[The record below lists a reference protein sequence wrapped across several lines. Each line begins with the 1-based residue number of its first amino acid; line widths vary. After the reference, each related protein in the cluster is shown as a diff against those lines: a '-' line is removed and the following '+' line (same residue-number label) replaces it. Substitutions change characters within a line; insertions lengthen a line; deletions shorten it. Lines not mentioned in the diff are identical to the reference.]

1 MKSLS
6 FVRDV
11 VVACAA
17 LQTLVHC
24 VDAAPEVDLPISAT
38 TADVD
43 SDNTAVYYSS
53 HPVLLGNDGSA
64 AAGGFHAWSLGS
76 NASKLPEVS
85 AKTGGRSKLVG
96 TVYDVGKKDLIITIA
111 MPDSVLRVFDAEGKG
126 AQVAEKKAI
135 GDWSALCPWKS
146 AESGNQYFY
155 MFGKKQAV
163 QYLIRQKEKR
173 VEVVEV
179 SLSCFR
185 ERVLLIGSRFKL
197 LISLWK
203 LRLVRYLRL
212 LDVSISAV
220 MTARMCTHSKL
231 QSRLL
236 LLRSAFLEKLTMML
250 LVLPSMWANH
260 PITFW

>member
-11 VVACAA
+11 IVACGL
-17 LQTLVHC
+17 LQTLVQGAT
-24 VDAAPEVDLPISAT
+24 VAPQVDLLLSAT

-53 HPVLLGNDGSA
+53 HALLFGNDGSA
-64 AAGGFHAWSLGS
+64 AAGGIHAWSLDS
-76 NASKLPEVS
+76 NASILPEVS
-85 AKTGGRSKLVG
+85 AKKGGRSKLVAA
-96 TVYDVGKKDLIITIA
+96 VYDVGKKDLIITIA

-146 AESGNQYFY
+146 AESGNQYLY

-163 QYLIRQKEKR
+163 QYLIRKKEKK

-179 SLSCFR
+179 GLWVLSSWII
-185 ERVLLIGSRFKL
+185 LLIGTRFKR
-197 LISLWK
+197 LISPWR
-203 LRLVRYLRL
+203 LRLVLCLRRPAL
-212 LDVSISAV
+212 SISV
-220 MTARMCTHSKL
+220 VTTARMCTHSKL
-231 QSRLL
+231 QRALPLL
-236 LLRSAFLEKLTMML
+236 PSVLLEKPVTM
-250 LVLPSMWANH
+250 
-260 PITFW
+260 

>member
-11 VVACAA
+11 VVACGV

-24 VDAAPEVDLPISAT
+24 AATALQVDLPISAS
-38 TADVD
+38 TADVE

-53 HPVLLGNDGSA
+53 RPLLLGNDGSA
-64 AAGGFHAWSLGS
+64 ATGGFHVWSLDS
-76 NASKLPEVS
+76 NTSTLPEVS

-126 AQVAEKKAI
+126 SQVAEKKAI

-155 MFGKKQAV
+155 IFGKKQAV
-163 QYLIRQKEKR
+163 QYLIRPRGKKI
-173 VEVVEV
+173 EVVEV
-179 SLSCFR
+179 IISSLVDR
-185 ERVLLIGSRFKL
+185 RMLLIENRSKL
-197 LISLWK
+197 LIYPWK
-203 LRLVRYLRL
+203 LHPVLCLRQP
-212 LDVSISAV
+212 DVSFSVV
-220 MTARMCTHSKL
+220 MTAGMCTPSKL
-231 QSRLL
+231 QRGPSP
-236 LLRSAFLEKLTMML
+236 LRSVFLEKLLTM
-250 LVLPSMWANH
+250 
-260 PITFW
+260 

>member
-1 MKSLS
+1 LTLAMKSLS

-17 LQTLVHC
+17 LQTVVYC
-24 VDAAPEVDLPISAT
+24 AAAAPEVDLPLSAST
-38 TADVD
+38 TDVE

-64 AAGGFHAWSLGS
+64 ATGGFHAWSLDS
-76 NASKLPEVS
+76 NASTLPEVS

-96 TVYDVGKKDLIITIA
+96 TVYNVGKKDLIITIA
-111 MPDSVLRVFDAEGKG
+111 MPDSVLRVFDAEGRG

-163 QYLIRQKEKR
+163 QYLIRQKEKK

-179 SLSCFR
+179 SLSC
-185 ERVLLIGSRFKL
+185 
-197 LISLWK
+197 
-203 LRLVRYLRL
+203 
-212 LDVSISAV
+212 
-220 MTARMCTHSKL
+220 C
-231 QSRLL
+231 Q
-236 LLRSAFLEKLTMML
+236 
-250 LVLPSMWANH
+250 
-260 PITFW
+260 